1 MRLFLILS
9 TTLRAL
15 VFAGAF
21 VLGPLASGSLAQMRD
36 PLFAVTI
43 LDDNHAW
50 AAGAFGSVLHTAD
63 SGATWRTPA
72 TATDEPLF
80 GISFA
85 NANVGWAVGRTGIIL
100 HSADGGSSWTSQSNP
115 RAPHH
120 LFHVHALSPQAAVA
134 IGDWG
139 TVIATEDAGRTWQD
153 RSLDRDVILNG
164 QSWASTE
171 IGWLVGEAGAIFS
184 TVDGGRN
191 WTERDSGVFKTLFGV
206 SFADARRGWAVGLD
220 GLILATADGGASW
233 DVVRGSAG
241 LEVFE
246 EVEFDDAF
254 RNPTLFDVAVA
265 GRFGVAVGDLGAVF
279 TSVDGG
285 ASWERQ
291 DLEGD
296 ANLRWL
302 RAVALTSDG
311 NGFAVGA
318 RGSVLR
324 IDAGRLV
331 PGEKASAATP
341 EQP

>member
-1 MRLFLILS
+1 MRLFPNLS

-15 VFAGAF
+15 VCAGAL
-21 VLGPLASGSLAQMRD
+21 VLGPLASGGLAQMRD
-36 PLFAVTI
+36 PLFAVAV
-43 LDDNHAW
+43 LDDHHAW
-50 AAGAFGSVLHTAD
+50 AAGAFGSVLQSAD
-63 SGATWRTPA
+63 SGTTWRPLA
-72 TATDEPLF
+72 SATDEPLF

-85 NANVGWAVGRTGIIL
+85 AANAGWAVGRTGIIL
-100 HSADGGSSWTSQSNP
+100 HTTDGGSTWTAQANP

-139 TVIATEDAGRTWQD
+139 TVIVTEDAGRTWQD
-153 RSLDRDVILNG
+153 RSLDRDVILND
-164 QSWASTE
+164 QSWNTIRE
-171 IGWLVGEAGAIFS
+171 GWLVGEAGAIFS
-184 TVDGGRN
+184 TSDGGRT

-220 GLILATADGGASW
+220 GLILSTADGGESW

-254 RNPTLFDVAVA
+254 RNPTLFDVAVS

-285 ASWERQ
+285 LSWERQ

-302 RAVALTSDG
+302 RAVALTSSG

-324 IDAGRLV
+324 IAAGRPV
-331 PGEKASAATP
+331 PAERPAAAAP
-341 EQP
+341 EEP